1 MTMMWEE
8 NVKEVLVDN
17 KIELGEPYEKWI
29 MQDAEETGQEDDS
42 EKKVGKTGGSWIRRW
57 RIPGLIIIILIAAG
71 TAVFLKPDLLN
82 IVEWK
87 KKPAYSIDP
96 ANDNLKEEDLSP
108 FFIPPSADLSKS
120 AIRVDLTVIWDGV
133 ASVRYKT
140 NELSIR
146 SEVYDYLK
154 DVAEN
159 TEDLSSQKA
168 ALEEGMSRIFRKSL
182 RVKDLAI
189 RIKELRFI

>member
-1 MTMMWEE
+1 MAMIWEE
-8 NVKEVLVDN
+8 YVKEDLVDN
-17 KIELGEPYEKWI
+17 KIELSEPHEEGV
-29 MQDAEETGQEDDS
+29 MQDAGETGHEDDS
-42 EKKVGKTGGSWIRRW
+42 EEKVGKPGGSWIRRW
-57 RIPGLIIIILIAAG
+57 RIPGLIIFILIAAG
-71 TAVFLKPDLLN
+71 IAVFFKPDLLD
-82 IVEWK
+82 IVKWK
-87 KKPAYSIDP
+87 KKSIYTIDP

-120 AIRVDLTVIWDGV
+120 AVRVDLTVIWDGV
-133 ASVRYKT
+133 ASVRYKA

-146 SEVYDYLK
+146 SEVYEYLK

-159 TEDLSSQKA
+159 TEDLNSQKS
-168 ALEEGMSRIFRKSL
+168 ALEAGMSGIFRKSL